1 MCLHSVTKHF
11 FFVSHLFLFMPCT
24 RQSHDYPSRT
34 SLGNGSM
41 NGKKIM
47 SPFYSK
53 SIKWNHLPSII
64 RHALHTHKKPH
75 TRPHI
80 HITHTRIQQ
89 YLDSWTIIQSQMSAY
104 IMYMLLYLT
113 EALCAMRIYSFV
125 SMIVPKISPSHNHN
139 NTTTNW
145 HHTLEHPRKIKL
157 DTENRKAKTSSDATN
172 SLNKKKN
179 ENRPIL
185 PSITPKF
192 TSVVYIFLAFS
203 LSSPD

>member
-80 HITHTRIQQ
+80 HITHTQTHVSNNILILEPSYNRKCQHILCICYCIWQKH
-89 YLDSWTIIQSQMSAY
+89 S
-104 IMYMLLYLT
+104 
-113 EALCAMRIYSFV
+113 ALCVYIRSYPWLFQKYRLHTTTTTQQPIGTTHSNTHGK
-125 SMIVPKISPSHNHN
+125 SSWIPKIAKQKLHL
-139 NTTTNW
+139 T
-145 HHTLEHPRKIKL
+145 PR
-157 DTENRKAKTSSDATN
+157 THWT
-172 SLNKKKN
+172 KKKTKIAQFC
-179 ENRPIL
+179 R
-185 PSITPKF
+185 
-192 TSVVYIFLAFS
+192 A
-203 LSSPD
+203 